1 MGGKMKIKEYVVGPL
16 ENNVFLIIDEN
27 TKESLLIDPGI
38 ESDYILN
45 DINKE
50 NLNLKYIINTHSHFD
65 HAHNNVF
72 FKEKTKAKLLIHKD
86 ELMILKTMG
95 QQAMVWGMKVPKSAE
110 PDKLLEEGD
119 IIEIG
124 NIKLKVIHTPGHTPG
139 GISLIVDKIA
149 FVGDTIFAGSIG
161 RTDFPGG
168 SFDTLISSIKNK
180 LFILPDDTLLYTGH
194 GPKTTIGE
202 EKKYNPFLN

>member
-1 MGGKMKIKEYVVGPL
+1 MKIKEYVVGPL